1 MPDYGRRV
9 RAAHSLASF
18 FLLYCLHMPQTFSV
32 HTYPNGL
39 RLITVPMQDTGT
51 VTVQI
56 MVGTGSRYE
65 TRDINGISHFL
76 EHMMFKGTTKRPG
89 AMDIAHELDSIGAEY
104 NAFTHKEYTG
114 YYAKASS
121 DRFEKI
127 LDVVTDIFLNSKLA
141 PEEVEKERGVIIQE
155 INMYLDSPRH
165 HVANLFEETMFA
177 GNPLGWDIAGP
188 REVIGN
194 LPADQLPEY
203 FHTHYFAE
211 NTIVG
216 VAGKVDPEKV
226 KELVWRYFSE
236 MRHGE
241 RRNFI
246 PYQIEQTEKRVKIFS
261 KATDQTHLIV
271 GVPGYG
277 LNDERR
283 HAANVLGIVLGAG
296 MSSRLFTEVREKRG
310 LAYHISGGASCYSDV
325 GDFTVSA
332 GLENAKLV
340 EAIAVI
346 MEQLKRLR
354 SEPVSEAEVRK
365 AKDFMRGHM
374 LLGLETSDAFTSYY
388 TDQLLYREEIIT
400 PEEAIA
406 NWEKVTVAEMQAVAN
421 DLLKTERLNLAL
433 VGPFQPDDQAV
444 YNSLK
449 L

>member
-1 MPDYGRRV
+1 MAQP
-9 RAAHSLASF
+9 
-18 FLLYCLHMPQTFSV
+18 FLL

-39 RLITVPMQDTGT
+39 RLITVPMHDTGT

-65 TRDINGISHFL
+65 TPEINGISHFL

-89 AMDIAHELDSIGAEY
+89 AMDISHELDSIGAEY

-114 YYAKASS
+114 YYAKSS
-121 DRFEKI
+121 ADHFEQI
-127 LDVVTDIFLNSKLA
+127 LDVVTDIFLNSKLV

-165 HVANLFEETMFA
+165 HVGNLFEEAMFTDSS
-177 GNPLGWDIAGP
+177 LGWDIAGP
-188 REVIGN
+188 KEVIAK
-194 LPADQLPEY
+194 LPTDQLPEY
-203 FHTHYFAE
+203 FRTHYFAE

-216 VAGKVDPEKV
+216 VAGKIDPVKV
-226 KELVWRYFSE
+226 KETVWQYFSE
-236 MRHGE
+236 MRRGE
-241 RRNFI
+241 RHNFL
-246 PYQIEQTEKRVKIFS
+246 PYQIKQTEKRVKIFN

-310 LAYHISGGASCYSDV
+310 LAYYVSGGASCYSDV

-332 GLENAKLV
+332 GGENVKLV
-340 EAIAVI
+340 EALTVI

-354 SEPVSEAEVRK
+354 NEPVSEAEVRK

-388 TDQLLYREEIIT
+388 TDQLLYREKIVT
-400 PEEAIA
+400 PEEAIV
-406 NWEKVTVAEMQAVAN
+406 NWGKVTVAEMQAVAN
-421 DLLKTERLNLAL
+421 DLLRPERLNLAL
-433 VGPFQPDDQAV
+433 VGPFQPDDQTI
-444 YNSLK
+444 YSSLK